1 MSFKLLDINTL
12 KARLSALP
20 RDRYQVVFT
29 NGCFDILHAGHI
41 RYLAEAK
48 SAGDILV
55 VGLNSDVSVR
65 AIKGD
70 KRPIVP
76 QAQRAEVLAGL
87 DSVDYIV
94 YFNEPDPFQ
103 LISEILPDILI
114 KGADWEKSAIIGADV
129 VEKNGGQVL
138 QIPFE
143 YETST
148 SEIIQRITERYCKQ
162 AFE

>member
-20 RDRYQVVFT
+20 RDQYRVVFT

-48 SAGDILV
+48 NAGDLLV

-70 KRPIVP
+70 KRPIIP
-76 QAQRAEVLAGL
+76 QAQRAEVLAGW
-87 DSVDYIV
+87 IV
-94 YFNEPDPFQ
+94 LIILSTLMSRIRFN
-103 LISEILPDILI
+103 
-114 KGADWEKSAIIGADV
+114 
-129 VEKNGGQVL
+129 
-138 QIPFE
+138 
-143 YETST
+143 
-148 SEIIQRITERYCKQ
+148 
-162 AFE
+162 